1 MVRIM
6 SKKFLLLVC
15 FIGFCAFSR
24 GQVAKLFCNQKGVT
38 CPVLFPPNCLR
49 VDNIL
54 ANYDTLYYEE
64 DTLFVVFPD
73 ERQYV
78 IRENVEMCELQGLV
92 LKQSFVLRLESD
104 FSSANFICITFNGVA
119 ILLKKHKGRHKYR
132 QISIREESVQ
142 EFINNK
148 RQQ

>member
-1 MVRIM
+1 MIM
-6 SKKFLLLVC
+6 SKKVLLLFCFVC
-15 FIGFCAFSR
+15 FYVFSR

-38 CPVLFPPNCLR
+38 CPVLFPPQCLR

-54 ANYDTLYYEE
+54 TNYDTLYYKK

-78 IRENVEMCELQGLV
+78 IHENVEMCELQGLV

-104 FSSANFICITFNGVA
+104 LSSASFICITFNG
-119 ILLKKHKGRHKYR
+119 ITIFLKKHKGGHKYR
-132 QISIREESVQ
+132 QISIREESFQ

-148 RQQ
+148 RQH

>member
-1 MVRIM
+1 M
-6 SKKFLLLVC
+6 
-15 FIGFCAFSR
+15 
-24 GQVAKLFCNQKGVT
+24 
-38 CPVLFPPNCLR
+38 
-49 VDNIL
+49 DNIL

-78 IRENVEMCELQGLV
+78 IQENVEMCELQGLV

>member
-15 FIGFCAFSR
+15 FMGFCAFSR

-54 ANYDTLYYEE
+54 ANYDTLYYKK
-64 DTLFVVFPD
+64 DTLFFWPILVF
-73 ERQYV
+73 V
-78 IRENVEMCELQGLV
+78 MFGI
-92 LKQSFVLRLESD
+92 LETWD
-104 FSSANFICITFNGVA
+104 KFTI
-119 ILLKKHKGRHKYR
+119 
-132 QISIREESVQ
+132 
-142 EFINNK
+142 
-148 RQQ
+148 